1 MKRIEKKKK
10 DKLGQDMEARK
21 ALELY
26 GTRYLRTCRRA
37 KNESRVRWAGR

>member
-21 ALELY
+21 VLELY
-26 GTRYLRTCRRA
+26 GTPGSSEHAGELRMKA
-37 KNESRVRWAGR
+37 E

>member
-21 ALELY
+21 VMELY
-26 GTRYLRTCRRA
+26 GTPGGSGHAGELRMKA
-37 KNESRVRWAGR
+37 E